1 MGVSYD
7 MLDYDKAGIEVLG
20 VLISSYQNRSSKV
33 LQNDT

>member
-7 MLDYDKAGIEVLG
+7 MLDYDKAGIKVLG

-33 LQNDT
+33 LQNGT